1 MPLILRP
8 FDPQQDRD
16 SVQHLLSALEDEG
29 RLEIGIED
37 LVARMS
43 GGGFVALQHDRCVAA
58 ATAELT
64 EGAEEAD
71 LVWLVESGAA
81 SEAGA
86 ALLAAVRSHAIALG
100 ATSLLCYLS
109 ESDAENLAFFDSEGA
124 ESVSGYSRWTAELN
138 EATEA
143 EPMEGLTV
151 QATDDPDVLLAA
163 TQAAWS
169 DLPGHKPAT
178 PAAITEA
185 IEAFGTSN
193 HFAVLDE
200 TGQPVGLV
208 RGLMISTDE
217 AYVDAPGL
225 APRFRSAENY
235 SLLAKL
241 AMNHLAGLGAK
252 TAIMD
257 SWGDVPEA
265 VGGWQSAG
273 WTRQKCMPARR
284 VALA

>member
-1 MPLILRP
+1 M
-8 FDPQQDRD
+8 
-16 SVQHLLSALEDEG
+16 QHLLSALEDQG
-29 RLEIGIED
+29 LLEIGVED
-37 LVARMS
+37 LMARIG
-43 GGGFVALQHDRCVAA
+43 GGGFVALHHDRCVAA
-58 ATAELT
+58 ATTELT

-71 LVWLVESGAA
+71 LVWMVESGAA
-81 SEAGA
+81 SEACA
-86 ALLAAVRSHAIALG
+86 ALLAAVRGHAITLG

-109 ESDAENLAFFDSEGA
+109 ESDAENLAFFDSAGA
-124 ESVSGYSRWTAELN
+124 ESVSGYSRWTAELG
-138 EATEA
+138 ESAET

-151 QATDDPDVLLAA
+151 RATADPDVLLAA

-208 RGLMISTDE
+208 RGLMISSDE
-217 AYVDAPGL
+217 AYIDAPGL
-225 APRFRSAENY
+225 APKFRSAERY
-235 SLLAKL
+235 SFLAKF
-241 AMNHLAGLGAK
+241 AMNHVSGLGAK

-273 WTRQKCMPARR
+273 WTRQKYLPARR
-284 VALA
+284 VALM